1 MATFVGSDAALAR
14 GAVPAGRARS
24 FLRYIRRNPA
34 LGVGLAILAFLI
46 LFSTVGLLFIN
57 PQKDPYPLA
66 TPANRPP
73 SLQYPLGTD
82 AQGRNL
88 LAVMIVGT
96 QLTLRV
102 GLLAGAIGMAVGTI
116 LAFVAA
122 YYGGIADTII
132 KWIVDVML
140 TIPQFLILIV
150 VASTLKRTITVETM
164 ALIIASLAWVGP
176 TRVIRAQ
183 VLSLRERPF
192 VMMARLSGMSGPEI
206 IVRELM
212 PNLIP
217 FLLASFVGAVTAAV
231 YTAMGLELLGLGSQ
245 REPTLGMTIFW
256 VLRYSAM
263 LRGLWWW
270 WVEPVVIIVLL
281 VVGLALVSFGMD
293 EWANPRRRRVA

>member
-1 MATFVGSDAALAR
+1 
-14 GAVPAGRARS
+14 
-24 FLRYIRRNPA
+24 
-34 LGVGLAILAFLI
+34 
-46 LFSTVGLLFIN
+46 
-57 PQKDPYPLA
+57 
-66 TPANRPP
+66 
-73 SLQYPLGTD
+73 LQYPLGTD

-206 IVRELM
+206 IIRELM